1 MISIKD
7 WSIAS
12 FLRQNWSII
21 SRQDSLWIKWCYT
34 FLLKMFLDPKDS
46 CRFFLDLQK
55 TVQISNV
62 ARPFVKYII
71 GTPLF
76 GLIIGFLKGL
86 FLIFFGPR
94 IVAINTKVSAL
105 SYNG

>member
-46 CRFFLDLQK
+46 CRFFLDLRK

-71 GTPLF
+71 GNGANTFVWFDNWLPQGPLF
-76 GLIIGFLKGL
+76 YFFWASDCGFQH
-86 FLIFFGPR
+86 
-94 IVAINTKVSAL
+94 
-105 SYNG
+105 